1 MEIEIKT
8 QESTLDVN
16 TEKAGPQG
24 FSAYEVA
31 VKNGYVGTEQEWLA
45 SLKGDKGDKGD
56 TGEQGIQGERGL
68 QGEQGI
74 QGIQGKKGEK
84 GDKGDKGEKGQ
95 DGVNGTNGRDGA
107 IQYTAGNNITIEN
120 NIISAM
126 GGDEIFY
133 NELQY
138 NSSNPFI
145 FDGKKKGLYVL
156 NSVSNFYYKMK
167 EDVSQGI
174 IYEKPLYLVLIKDFN
189 YDEIQS
195 GEVIGALVTLSADGQ
210 IKLYYELRIRYNRI
224 TSSIS
229 SLFYTLTTNVQTIS
243 GTKKF
248 NSIPQQSNTTA
259 PTLDT
264 EFTNKKYVDDAIASA
279 ITDALGGSY

>member
-56 TGEQGIQGERGL
+56 KGEQ
-68 QGEQGI
+68 
-74 QGIQGKKGEK
+74 
-84 GDKGDKGEKGQ
+84 GEKGQ

-120 NIISAM
+120 NVISAI
-126 GGDEIFY
+126 GGSNDEVFY